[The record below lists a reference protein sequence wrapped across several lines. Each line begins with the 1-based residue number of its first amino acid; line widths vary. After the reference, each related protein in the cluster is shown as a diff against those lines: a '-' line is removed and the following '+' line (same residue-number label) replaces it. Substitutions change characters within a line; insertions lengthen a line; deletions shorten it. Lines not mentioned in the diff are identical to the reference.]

1 MPLKALRLK
10 PQVPY
15 QFLGPVSPSPGS
27 LRMMMEGLA
36 FLSSSSP
43 SPSRP
48 STWGRKFT
56 STALD
61 LAASSLMMRFPA
73 SCLTLT
79 VMDRMARLHSIKR
92 GAALTSLSWP

>member
-1 MPLKALRLK
+1 MPLKAFRLN

-27 LRMMMEGLA
+27 LRMMMEGLT
-36 FLSSSSP
+36 FLNSSSP

-61 LAASSLMMRFPA
+61 LAASSLMIRLPA

-79 VMDRMARLHSIKR
+79 VMERMARLHSMKR
-92 GAALTSLSWP
+92 GAALMSPSAP